1 MIFIYNSTC
10 SHCVDQLGAL
20 RKHADVL
27 KAADLDVRV
36 VAGQSA
42 ESLQEWLASV
52 AKFPATFGADP
63 EEKWFRTIGA
73 YDDFNDMPL
82 HATIYVD
89 PEGSMLWQDIGF
101 EPFMDIELFV
111 AETLRLRKAYP
122 AGQAD

>member
-1 MIFIYNSTC
+1 
-10 SHCVDQLGAL
+10 
-20 RKHADVL
+20 
-27 KAADLDVRV
+27 
-36 VAGQSA
+36 
-42 ESLQEWLASV
+42 
-52 AKFPATFGADP
+52 
-63 EEKWFRTIGA
+63 
-73 YDDFNDMPL
+73 MPL